1 MMMKFTHVLLQVF
14 MISCLLLAAG
24 ESVSAQSG
32 IYGGGPIY
40 KNRSYAI
47 NELRN
52 SGYTYVVVW
61 TIHIDASGN
70 FNFNAEF
77 PLVQNGTYIGGN
89 SYPNFVDDMARLKSA
104 PTTINRLEFCLS
116 AWGSSTFTNV
126 KNLIAAQ
133 GTGSTS
139 ILYKNFQALRNTFPM
154 VDAIGFDDE
163 SAYDVSSAT
172 ALAVMLGNLGFKVSL
187 VPYTNSG
194 YWTSVATN
202 TNNQRPGTVDRI
214 DLQCYAGG
222 AGNSPCNW
230 NFGTI
235 PVYAGLWDAEKST
248 TQVQNQLNTWKNSC
262 GARIKGGFMWL
273 YDDIDNSSQTA
284 AYATAI
290 RNVFGGGTL
299 STAAVTF
306 YRDCN
311 YGGLAI
317 SLPTGDYTLARLQS
331 FGIRNDDISSLNVNS
346 GYSTRLYQN
355 DNFGGTSL
363 ALTAS
368 NSCLVAAGWNDV
380 ASSLIVRAGS
390 GARTAEEVSIQKS
403 ALPVRSAK
411 GFLLYPNPAAGELK
425 FQADED
431 LSGARIQIFDL
442 SGRLVMTA
450 RNMANR
456 LDISRLHTGVYT
468 IVFNNNGSM
477 ITRQFVKQ

>member
-1 MMMKFTHVLLQVF
+1 MIKNFTHSCLKLFITILIVASHLQV
-14 MISCLLLAAG
+14 L
-24 ESVSAQSG
+24 AQSG

-77 PLVQNGTYIGGN
+77 PLVQNGTYIGGS

-116 AWGSSTFTNV
+116 AWGSSTFTNI
-126 KNLIAAQ
+126 KNLIASQ
-133 GTGSTS
+133 GTGTSS
-139 ILYKNFQALRNTFPM
+139 ILYRNFQALRNTFPM

-163 SAYDVSSAT
+163 VTYDVNSST

-187 VPYTNSG
+187 VPYNNSG

-202 TNNQRPGTVDRI
+202 TNNQRPGTIDRI
-214 DLQCYAGG
+214 DLQCYSGG
-222 AGNSPCNW
+222 RNNSPCNW

-235 PVYAGLWDAEKST
+235 PVYAGLWDAEKT
-248 TQVQNQLNTWKNSC
+248 TAQVQSQLTTWKNSC
-262 GARIKGGFMWL
+262 SARIKGGFMWL

-306 YRDCN
+306 YKDCN

-317 SLPTGDYTLARLQS
+317 SLPTGDYTLARLLS
-331 FGIRNDDISSLNVNS
+331 FGIFNDDISSVGVNS
-346 GYSTRLYQN
+346 GFSTRLYVN
-355 DNFGGTSL
+355 DNFGGNSL
-363 ALTAS
+363 AISTS
-368 NSCLVAAGWNDV
+368 TSCLVAQSWNDL

-390 GARTAEEVSIQKS
+390 GARTTGEDVQKS
-403 ALPVRSAK
+403 NVPVTNIIK
-411 GFLLYPNPAAGELK
+411 GFKIYPNPAAGELRLA
-425 FQADED
+425 ADED
-431 LSGARIQIFDL
+431 LTGALIQVYDL
-442 SGRLVMTA
+442 SGQQVMSV
-450 RNMANR
+450 RNITGR
-456 LDISRLHTGVYT
+456 IDVSRLSPGVYT
-468 IVFNNNGSM
+468 LVFNRNGH
-477 ITRQFVKQ
+477 IVTRQFVKH